1 MDGSGNA
8 DPAVQS
14 DVGRCHYPGCRRPS
28 RPDSATGRP
37 SLYCEQSDPE
47 GGPVH
52 NRANAWRQRRA
63 EKSIS
68 PGRQEATTAPASR
81 GRASFEE
88 QVARLPDK
96 FAELSALLDQLAADA
111 RAASIVADA
120 GPKVGD
126 AHRETFGKVTEA
138 DRRAAT
144 ERTRPPTEERSA
156 TGLRQHKKADA
167 AAAEVVHQTERW
179 FVHRGMATMIEDYR
193 FTEHVLPRMLPS
205 LALMA
210 SLASLAWLVPLEGPG
225 SGRWALLAVVVV
237 VIIAARVM
245 AGLAGRHLPRFSRI
259 ATVVL
264 LSAYAVMPVAVPVI
278 QLAVTGHM
286 TPPGGHA
293 IGAVGFVI
301 FFAVVFVATLLGTTY
316 SVGALL
322 VRAIRRTVFDMRNSV
337 RRLLGWALPL
347 LLIANVF
354 LFFTGELWQAM
365 NRLSWLRLS
374 LVVAVFVAITI
385 LAAANRLR
393 EETSRVEQELNPRR
407 LSVAAAGTPVA
418 EISTEELARKGQL
431 QATPLNGHQQRNLL
445 VMLATR
451 QLAQAAVVG
460 VALLVFFIVMGLIV
474 VTPETASQWIGSQ
487 PAPSV
492 IPGVP
497 VALLRNAALFAAF
510 GSMLF
515 AVTSMS
521 DDEYRRQFF
530 APIIDEIESTL
541 AVRTIYLA
549 VKNRPD
555 LVGH

>member
-1 MDGSGNA
+1 MDGSESA
-8 DPAVQS
+8 DSAVQS
-14 DVGRCHYPGCRRPS
+14 DAGRCHYPGCRRPS

-63 EKSIS
+63 EKSTS
-68 PGRQEATTAPASR
+68 PDTPEAAVSHRA
-81 GRASFEE
+81 ASFEE
-88 QVARLPDK
+88 QVAQLPNK
-96 FAELSALLDQLAADA
+96 FAELSSFLDQLAAVV
-111 RAASIVADA
+111 RAAEIVEHTGA
-120 GPKVGD
+120 KVGD
-126 AHRETFGKVTEA
+126 AHGATPGKVTEDDDGAAA
-138 DRRAAT
+138 DR
-144 ERTRPPTEERSA
+144 TRRPAEERSA
-156 TGLRQHKKADA
+156 TVRHERKKADA
-167 AAAEVVHQTERW
+167 AAAEVVRQTERW
-179 FVHRGMATMIEDYR
+179 FINRGVATMIENYR

-237 VIIAARVM
+237 VIITARVT
-245 AGLAGRHLPRFSRI
+245 AGLVGRRFPHFSRI

-264 LSAYAVMPVAVPVI
+264 LSAYAAMPIAVPLI
-278 QLAVTGHM
+278 QLAVTGHL

-293 IGAVGFVI
+293 IGAVGFVV

-322 VRAIRRTVFDMRNSV
+322 RRAIRRTVFDMRNSL

-365 NRLSWLRLS
+365 NRLSWPRLS
-374 LVVAVFVAITI
+374 LVVAVFAAITI

-393 EETSRVEQELNPRR
+393 EEISRVEQELNPER
-407 LSVAAAGTPVA
+407 LAAAAAGTPVA
-418 EISTEELARKGQL
+418 ETSTEELARHGLL
-431 QATPLNGHQQRNLL
+431 QARPPNGHQQRNLL

-460 VALLVFFIVMGLIV
+460 VALLMFFIVMGLIV
-474 VTPETASQWIGSQ
+474 VTPETATQWIGSQ
-487 PAPSV
+487 PAPSI

-497 VALLRNAALFAAF
+497 IALLRNAALFAAF

-521 DDEYRRQFF
+521 DDEYRHQFF

-549 VKNRPD
+549 VRNRPD
-555 LVGH
+555 LVSD